1 MSARRRD
8 GTGSG
13 RSETKLAGGTLYLG
27 GMSQKTRCSDDAGGV
42 SEIEIDRWEGV
53 TATASCVGGA
63 EPTPAV
69 SSSSDCRGGMS
80 PPRSEELPIVFN
92 INTSCEKGREPSRLA
107 RFDDAQGRENEG
119 TGQRCCQ

>member
-1 MSARRRD
+1 MAPKRSRVTRARRRD

-13 RSETKLAGGTLYLG
+13 RSETKLGGGTLYLG

-53 TATASCVGGA
+53 TATACGVDGT

-69 SSSSDCRGGMS
+69 SSPSDCGGGVP
-80 PPRSEELPIVFN
+80 PPRSEGLPIV
-92 INTSCEKGREPSRLA
+92 
-107 RFDDAQGRENEG
+107 
-119 TGQRCCQ
+119 CQYQHFLRQ